1 MMIWSHFSSLGRFDY
16 LIAAVLTAAIPIAL
30 AYSIYWFAP
39 WGCDASAWFCL
50 FPLALIGVAPIGAI
64 CLPILFRLN
73 RQRREALPDGWLLVV
88 VSVAVISQVAV
99 TGYSL
104 WSLADYM
111 RLIFFYEVLIFPQGL
126 AAGAVTGAVF
136 WSSLFMLN
144 KRRERLIGG
153 D

>member
-1 MMIWSHFSSLGRFDY
+1 MIWSQFCSLSRFDY
-16 LIAAVLTAAIPIAL
+16 LIASVLTAAIPIAL

-39 WGCDASAWFCL
+39 WACDASAWLCL
-50 FPLALIGVAPIGAI
+50 FPLSLIGVAPIGAI

-73 RQRREALPDGWLLVV
+73 QQRREVLPDGWLIVV

-111 RLIFFYEVLIFPQGL
+111 RRIFFYEVLIFPQGL
-126 AAGAVTGAVF
+126 AAGALTGVVF
-136 WSSLFMLN
+136 WCSLFMLN
-144 KRRERLIGG
+144 RRRARLRREG
-153 D
+153 